1 MNYLQAIERENAIA
15 SLMKFDEFLVAFNAL
30 PKPTYEP
37 YIRHPQQVEVVEVI

>member
-15 SLMKFDEFLVAFNAL
+15 SLMNFEQFLKAFESL

-37 YIRHPQQVEVVEVI
+37 YIRHPQQVEAVEEF